1 MKPHKH
7 YQVIM
12 DWARGAKIQV
22 RDYDNTWKNW
32 SLDASPP
39 WDERFEYR
47 VKPEPIDIDYTMKN
61 MKEEALKI
69 ANELA
74 FQPSELSMWDRNIAA
89 NMIHDLLEELEQTKQ
104 KYKSMHNLA
113 TQSMSQVHQLEKDKN
128 KEYNSTTAKLL
139 SDEEITQVFDKCYPN
154 NGDGDVVTLVD
165 FARAI
170 EKEVVNKNTYNIQ
183 QDDEMSINMCINKDF
198 VNKND

>member
-12 DWARGAKIQV
+12 AWARGAKIQV

-32 SLDASPP
+32 NLDASPP

-47 VKPEPIDIDYTMKN
+47 IKPEPINIDYTMKN

-128 KEYNSTTAKLL
+128 KEYNSIPAKLL
-139 SDEEITQVFDKCYPN
+139 SDEEISDILFKYCEKDEWFN
-154 NGDGDVVTLVD
+154 

-170 EKEVVNKNTYNIQ
+170 EKEVVNKNAHNIK
-183 QDDEMSINMCINKDF
+183 QDDEMSINMSINKDF

>member
-12 DWARGAKIQV
+12 AWARGAKIQV

-32 SLDASPP
+32 NLDASPP

-89 NMIHDLLEELEQTKQ
+89 NMIHDLLEELDQTKQ

-128 KEYNSTTAKLL
+128 KAYSSITIKPL
-139 SDEEITQVFDKCYPN
+139 SDGEIKDIYE
-154 NGDGDVVTLVD
+154 TLQPSLSKPELLML

-170 EKEVVNKNTYNIQ
+170 EKEVVNKNTHNIQ
-183 QDDEMSINMCINKDF
+183 QGDEMSINMSIDKDF

>member
-12 DWARGAKIQV
+12 AWARGAKIQV

-32 SLDASPP
+32 NLDASPP

-47 VKPEPIDIDYTMKN
+47 IKPEPIDIDYKMKN

-89 NMIHDLLEELEQTKQ
+89 NMIHDLLEELEHTKQ

-128 KEYNSTTAKLL
+128 KEYNSITIKPL
-139 SDEEITQVFDKCYPN
+139 SDGEIKDIYE
-154 NGDGDVVTLVD
+154 TLPPSLSKPELLML

-170 EKEVVNKNTYNIQ
+170 EKEIVNKNAHNIK
-183 QDDEMSINMCINKDF
+183 QDDEMSINMSINNDS